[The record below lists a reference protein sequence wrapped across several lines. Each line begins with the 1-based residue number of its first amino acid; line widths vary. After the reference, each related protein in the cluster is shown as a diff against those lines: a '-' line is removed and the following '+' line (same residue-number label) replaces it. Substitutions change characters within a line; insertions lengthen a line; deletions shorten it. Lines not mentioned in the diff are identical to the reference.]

1 MIVFVKNIALG
12 RYFFRNGKRSCYL
25 FDFDFAVF
33 VCHIMPDGLSV
44 NFYLEHCPCQ
54 AFLCAFLYLQ
64 DLHICCRCF
73 GRIGN
78 IAAFGCIRK
87 LRPRIP
93 VIGRQRGNIIILLFL
108 IVCHAEQNGLVFQL
122 ALYQNTKLAFRA
134 VLRNQY
140 LKGQLTAGKLCFLFI
155 ADIRNL
161 CPRRH
166 VTVNH
171 NSVAF
176 DVYIGFQCICLRDVI
191 AVLLIN
197 GNRCAFGI
205 DRKPCGI
212 NRCVGPTL
220 GNQSLHCLF
229 HMIILAAVCLPV
241 IQIAVIIMDDCP
253 NRHFC
258 DVICLISIFHTQ
270 FGRCFIRVSI
280 GNHTPNVRIGVQ
292 LIYIN
297 IIVFRRKILYT
308 ALIRIGT
315 KGWIFLSVLRLIYNH
330 IGCKIS
336 RINNTLPSQK
346 LPFAFFLYIQIYP
359 V

>member
-1 MIVFVKNIALG
+1 MIVFIQHITLG
-12 RYFFRNGKRSCYL
+12 RYFFRNRKRSGYL
-25 FDFDFAVF
+25 FDFDFTLLIRY
-33 VCHIMPDGLSV
+33 IMPDGFSV
-44 NFYLEHCPCQ
+44 NLHLKYRPCQ
-54 AFLCAFLYLQ
+54 TFCCAFLYLQ
-64 DLHICCRCF
+64 NLYIGCGCF
-73 GRIGN
+73 GCIGN
-78 IAAFGCIRK
+78 IPAFRCIRK

-108 IVCHAEQNGLVFQL
+108 IVCHTEQNRFVLQL

-140 LKGQLTAGKLCFLFI
+140 LKGQLTAEKLCFFFI

-166 VTVNH
+166 VSVNH

-176 DVYIGFQCICLRDVI
+176 DVHIGFQCICLRDVI

-205 DRKPCGI
+205 NRKPCGI
-212 NRCVGPTL
+212 NRCVGSAL

-229 HMIILAAVCLPV
+229 YMIILAAVCLPV

-253 NRHFC
+253 NCHFC

-270 FGRCFIRVSI
+270 FGRRFIRVSI
-280 GNHTPNVRIGVQ
+280 GNRTPNMRIFV
-292 LIYIN
+292 
-297 IIVFRRKILYT
+297 
-308 ALIRIGT
+308 
-315 KGWIFLSVLRLIYNH
+315 
-330 IGCKIS
+330 
-336 RINNTLPSQK
+336 
-346 LPFAFFLYIQIYP
+346 
-359 V
+359 